1 MTDKDTPPG
10 KTSNPPNSPTALRQR
25 AEALFLERRS
35 HEPTPLETHSP
46 AELERML
53 YELQVYQIELEM
65 QNEEMHRSQD
75 EMDISRARYFD
86 LYDLAPVG
94 YLTVCEAGLIREGNF
109 EAAGLLGV
117 SRQALIKQP
126 FTRFI
131 PVHFQDHYD
140 LLRKKLLDT
149 RLPQTAEL
157 RMLGRKNKPFW
168 AHLEISLAEDASGL
182 PEFRVILT
190 NIAERKRAEDARS
203 EMENFSTSVIHS
215 MQDGFSV
222 LDLDGV
228 AVDVNPALCAMTGFS
243 REELVGVGPPHPY
256 WPPESLAKIQAA
268 LSETMKSDI
277 KQFELTFMRKNGD
290 RFPVIVSPFPVK
302 NRDGETVNFAA
313 TVKDITERKQA
324 EEALKESDA
333 FQRDTLNSLSA
344 HIAVLD
350 KNGRILKV
358 NEPWLQFARINGNPR
373 LDKVGEGADYFEASG
388 YAVKDREPYAIAA
401 IVGIKSVLAGTQ
413 ERFSQEYPCD
423 SPDCKRWFSM
433 EVLQPRGGA
442 FGAIV
447 VHTDISERKRAEEGL
462 RDANQKL
469 RLHFEQTPMAVIEW
483 DLDSRV
489 NQWNPAAKTIFGY
502 SRDEALGQHASFIL
516 PPAIRPLVDEIFQAL
531 LKKSGGE
538 RSTNANVS
546 KDGTPILC
554 EWYNTPLIDEFGT
567 VAGFASVVMDITE
580 QTESLELL
588 AWEKNALEW
597 IGGIAPL
604 HEVLDQLMLSL
615 EKQLPGSICSVLL
628 LDEDGI
634 HLRHG
639 SAPSL
644 PDAYNRAVD
653 GLAIG
658 AVVGSCGTA
667 AFYKRQVI
675 VEDITTDPLWAD
687 YRELAAQFG
696 LRACWS
702 TPIFSHGK
710 VLGTFAIYDRESRR
724 PSAAELELV
733 ERAVHVVRLAIKRR
747 LAEEEIHRLN
757 ADLERRVEERTAEL
771 ETANKELEAF
781 TYSVSHD
788 LRAPLRAVDGFSRM
802 VIEDCAADLDADGQR
817 MLGVIRSE
825 TQRMGRL
832 IDDLLAFSR
841 LGRLPIKPLPIDMHC
856 LAQETFDELTAREPE
871 RKFQLDLH
879 PLALAQGSE
888 ALIRQ
893 VWVNLLS
900 NALKF
905 TKQRD
910 VCEIEIG
917 TQQGEEGETIY
928 YVKDNGAGFD
938 MRYSGKLF
946 GIFQRLHSQEEFS
959 GTGVGLALVQRIVHR
974 HGGKIWTESELDL
987 GAAFYFTLPNQKP

>member
-1 MTDKDTPPG
+1 MNHKDIPPG
-10 KTSNPPNSPTALRQR
+10 NLSNPTLSPKVLREQ
-25 AEALFLERRS
+25 AVAIFLERTA
-35 HEPTPLETHSP
+35 HTPDLS
-46 AELERML
+46 AELSPEKLKAML
-53 YELQVYQIELEM
+53 HELHVYQIELEI
-65 QNEEMHRSQD
+65 QNEELHAAQK
-75 EMDISRARYFD
+75 EMEASRARYFD

-94 YLTVCEAGLIREGNF
+94 YLTVGETGMIHESNF
-109 EAAGLLGV
+109 AAAGLLGV
-117 SRQALIKQP
+117 SRRALANKP
-126 FTRFI
+126 FSGFI
-131 PVHFQDHYD
+131 LAADQDIYYHRRKE
-140 LLRKKLLDT
+140 LLET
-149 RLPQTAEL
+149 RLPKTAEI

-168 AHLEISLAEDASGL
+168 AHLEISLAEDVSGQ
-182 PEFRVILT
+182 PEFRIVLSDIH
-190 NIAERKRAEDARS
+190 ERKRAEAELRES
-203 EMENFSTSVIHS
+203 ETRNLALLRAIPDLIFVNT
-215 MQDGFSV
+215 QDGEFLSFYTADPSLLYVSPETHPFLHKKIAEV
-222 LDLDGV
+222 L
-228 AVDVNPALCAMTGFS
+228 
-243 REELVGVGPPHPY
+243 
-256 WPPESLAKIQAA
+256 PESVAGQFMQA
-268 LSETMKSDI
+268 
-277 KQFELTFMRKNGD
+277 
-290 RFPVIVSPFPVK
+290 
-302 NRDGETVNFAA
+302 FAA
-313 TVKDITERKQA
+313 AATSGAVQEVSYALMIGGEEKHFEARVAQSSGDTLITIARDITERKRA
-324 EEALKESDA
+324 EAAILASDA
-333 FQRDTLNSLSA
+333 FQRDILNSLPA

-350 KNGRILKV
+350 PAGIILEV
-358 NEPWLQFARINGNPR
+358 NEPWLQFARANGSPPIH
-373 LDKVGEGADYFEASG
+373 KVAVGANYLEACHTAWHSG
-388 YAVKDREPYAIAA
+388 DAYAQAA
-401 IVGIKSVLAGTQ
+401 VAGLKSVLARKQ
-413 ERFSQEYPCD
+413 VRFSLEYPCD
-423 SPDCKRWFSM
+423 APDCARWFVM
-433 EVLQPRGGA
+433 EVIRPVGGT

-447 VHTDISERKRAEEGL
+447 AHTDISERKRAEEGL

-483 DLDSRV
+483 DLEFRV
-489 NQWNPAAKTIFGY
+489 TQWNPAANTIFGY
-502 SRDEALGQHASFIL
+502 SRNEALGQHASFIL

-597 IGGIAPL
+597 IGGITPL

-675 VEDITTDPLWAD
+675 VEDIATDPLWAD

-757 ADLERRVEERTAEL
+757 ADLERRVNERTAEL
-771 ETANKELEAF
+771 EVANKELEAF

-802 VIEDCAADLDADGQR
+802 VMEDCAADLDADGQR

-841 LGRLPIKPLPIDMHC
+841 LGRLPIEALSVDMHR
-856 LAQETFDELTAREPE
+856 LAQDTFDELAAREPE

-910 VCEIEIG
+910 VCELEIG
-917 TQQGEEGETIY
+917 TQQGAEGETIY

-938 MRYSGKLF
+938 MRHSGKLF

-959 GTGVGLALVQRIVHR
+959 GTGVGLALVQRIVDR
-974 HGGKIWTESELDL
+974 HGGKIWAESELDH
-987 GAAFYFTLPNQKP
+987 GAAFYFVLPNQKP